1 MRAYHPLNQSLLYKI
16 TTRRKLAAVFGMTEA
31 ALQSII
37 AMPKPFSSRDLEITR
52 NGVTKVRHVQ
62 EPRGPLRPVH
72 NRVRRL
78 LSRIEPPA
86 FLFCPVKGRCY
97 VTNAAL
103 HAGAK
108 EIRKLDIQKYFP
120 STPEH
125 RVYWFFNTVMQCST
139 DVASILA
146 KLLTADGH
154 LATGST
160 VSPILSYYA
169 FRDMWLNI
177 ADIAHAAGCT
187 LSVYVDDLNISGDHV
202 PESLMWKIRQQ
213 VHSRGL
219 GYHKERHFHGGKG
232 EVTGVF
238 IRNGQVLLPNRQRKK
253 VYDLRSA
260 LREATDPIEV
270 DSLRRKLQG
279 LLTQQKQIQNYA
291 PNRDIVATHT
301 L

>member
-1 MRAYHPLNQSLLYKI
+1 VKIYHPLDQSLLYKV
-16 TTRRKLAAVFGMTEA
+16 TTRRKLAAIFGMNEA
-31 ALQSII
+31 ALQSIV
-37 AMPKPFSSRDLEITR
+37 AMPQPFSARDKEITR
-52 NGVTKVRHVQ
+52 NGVTKIRHIQ
-62 EPRGPLRPVH
+62 EPRGSLRPIH

-78 LSRIEPPA
+78 LSRIEPPS

-97 VTNAAL
+97 VSNAAL

-120 STPEH
+120 STPDH
-125 RVYWFFNTVMQCST
+125 RVFWFFNKVMQCSR
-139 DVASILA
+139 DVAAILA

-187 LSVYVDDLNISGDHV
+187 LSVYIDDLNISGERV
-202 PESLMWKIRQQ
+202 SESVMWKIRQQ

-219 GYHKERHFHGGKG
+219 GYHKERHFRDGKG

-238 IRNGQVLLPNRQRKK
+238 IRDGKVLLPNRQRKK
-253 VYDLRSA
+253 VYDLRAA
-260 LREATDPIEV
+260 LRQAKDQAEADVI
-270 DSLRRKLQG
+270 RRRLQG
-279 LLTQQKQIQNYA
+279 LLTQQKQIQGYT
-291 PNRDIVATHT
+291 PSREIVAVLT